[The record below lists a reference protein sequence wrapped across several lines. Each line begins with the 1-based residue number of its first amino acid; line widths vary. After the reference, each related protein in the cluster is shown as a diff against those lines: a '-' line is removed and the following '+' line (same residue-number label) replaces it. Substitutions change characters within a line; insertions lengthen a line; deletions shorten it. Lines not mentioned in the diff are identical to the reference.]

1 MMETKIVAMSV
12 SELTEIV
19 SHVVRMEL
27 QELVNNPVLGDSFTD
42 ELWDRKQAAAFL
54 GVSEQTL
61 TKIYLEGKL
70 VGQKSGRKY
79 HFLKSSVLKF
89 LKSN

>member
-42 ELWDRKQAAAFL
+42 ELWDRRQAAAFL

-61 TKIYLEGKL
+61 TKVYLEGKL
-70 VGQKSGRKY
+70 VGQKSGRRY
-79 HFLKSSVLKF
+79 HFLKSSILKF

>member
-19 SHVVRMEL
+19 SHAVRMEL

-61 TKIYLEGKL
+61 TKVYLEGKL

-79 HFLKSSVLKF
+79 HF
-89 LKSN
+89 

>member
-19 SHVVRMEL
+19 SHAVRMEL

-61 TKIYLEGKL
+61 TKVYLEGKL
-70 VGQKSGRKY
+70 VGQKSRRKY

>member
-1 MMETKIVAMSV
+1 METKIVAMSV

-61 TKIYLEGKL
+61 TKVYLEGKL

-79 HFLKSSVLKF
+79 HILKSSVLKF

>member
-42 ELWDRKQAAAFL
+42 EL
-54 GVSEQTL
+54 
-61 TKIYLEGKL
+61 
-70 VGQKSGRKY
+70 
-79 HFLKSSVLKF
+79 
-89 LKSN
+89 